1 MATRTCT
8 LNPCTAVRQF
18 HLGTVLGSNANCP
31 VFSGCVTLGK
41 LCIRVFIYKV
51 GIVVPTLQ
59 GSLNELIHITCL
71 K

>member
-1 MATRTCT
+1 MATRACT
-8 LNPCTAVRQF
+8 LSPCAAVRQF

-31 VFSGCVTLGK
+31 VFPGCVTLGK
-41 LCIRVFIYKV
+41 LCICVFIYKV
-51 GIVVPTLQ
+51 GIVVPTLR